1 MLHSVI
7 GRCAGS
13 LLATGVL
20 SLLLLAAPEA
30 FAQTATPLPV
40 PVFDGANTAWVLTAT
55 ALVLFMTLPGL
66 ALFYGGLVRAQNV
79 LSVLMQCFAI
89 CCLVSVLWLLVGY
102 SLAFGEGG
110 GLNKWIGGLNKM
122 LLAGIGT
129 QTLTGT
135 LPEVVFFMFQ
145 MTFAI
150 ITPALIVGAY
160 VERIKFGAVML
171 FSALWLLIVYAP
183 VTHWVWGGGWLADMG
198 VQDFAGGLVVHVTA
212 GMSAFVL
219 AAMLGPRRGF
229 PREVHPPHSPGLVM
243 MGAAM
248 LWVGWYGFNG
258 GSALTADGAAGM
270 AILVTHISAATA
282 AITWMAIE
290 WIKHGRPTLI
300 GTTTGAIAGLATITP
315 ASGFI
320 GPAGALAYG
329 VIAGLLCYACVG
341 IVKHRLKVDDALDV
355 LAVHGIGGATGTL
368 LCALFGATAYG
379 GLGLSKLTIGGQFLV
394 QATGVLAT
402 AIWSALATYVIVLIV
417 KALVGLRVDHEDEI
431 EGLDL
436 RAHGEQGYLF

>member
-1 MLHSVI
+1 M
-7 GRCAGS
+7 A
-13 LLATGVL
+13 
-20 SLLLLAAPEA
+20 
-30 FAQTATPLPV
+30 
-40 PVFDGANTAWVLTAT
+40 
-55 ALVLFMTLPGL
+55 
-66 ALFYGGLVRAQNV
+66 
-79 LSVLMQCFAI
+79 
-89 CCLVSVLWLLVGY
+89 
-102 SLAFGEGG
+102 
-110 GLNKWIGGLNKM
+110 
-122 LLAGIGT
+122 LAGIGT
-129 QTLTGT
+129 KTLSGT

-160 VERIKFGAVML
+160 VERIKFAAVVL
-171 FSALWLLIVYAP
+171 FSGLWLLIVYAP
-183 VTHWVWGGGWLADMG
+183 VAHWVWGGGWLADMG

-212 GMSAFVL
+212 GVSAFVL
-219 AAMLGPRRGF
+219 AAVLGPRRGF

-258 GSALTADGAAGM
+258 GSALTADGSAGM

-282 AITWMAIE
+282 ALTWLAIE
-290 WIKHGRPTLI
+290 WIGHGRPTLI

-320 GPAGALAYG
+320 GPMGALAYG

-355 LAVHGIGGATGTL
+355 LAVHGVGGATGTL
-368 LCALFGATAYG
+368 LCAFFGATSFG
-379 GLGLSKLTIGGQFLV
+379 GLGLSKLTIGGQLIT
-394 QATGVLAT
+394 QATGVLAV
-402 AIWSALATYVIVLIV
+402 AIWSAIATYGIVLVV
-417 KALVGLRVDHEDEI
+417 KALVGLRVDQEHEV